1 MANQPAVYYTPAEL
15 ADIARRYLPRRVT
28 SDFNGLRIQAGV
40 TVENPIYELR
50 QVHEPIAEIVTLAFE
65 GVRQMRKAGL
75 DPSVSAAACN
85 LIVDEAVEV
94 LHLWHGRIQEL
105 GNQAF
110 AKLQEE
116 RTAANPQDE
125 SVFQAYALR
134 RWPQFETLLNAGRS
148 LPEILLTVTDR
159 KDCRVLR
166 EGYPA
171 WYQAKHGLTGFD
183 AAVADMHKAID
194 QAEERFMSDREK
206 KIAAKWQEVE
216 VGLQRMQ
223 TAFSQ
228 ALTAITRCRDHEPSR
243 TPIPL
248 WMPSPEGENVVW
260 VE

>member
-1 MANQPAVYYTPAEL
+1 MAIQQPVYFTPAEL
-15 ADIARRYLPRRVT
+15 ADIARRYLPRRVMN
-28 SDFNGLRIQAGV
+28 DFNGLRIQAGGS
-40 TVENPIYELR
+40 TEDAIYELR
-50 QVHEPIAEIVTLAFE
+50 QVHEPIVEIVTLTFE

-75 DPSVSAAACN
+75 DPSVSAAAVN

-105 GNQAF
+105 GKQAF

-125 SVFQAYALR
+125 AVFQAYALR

-148 LPEILLTVTDR
+148 LSEILLAVTDR

-171 WYQAKHGLTGFD
+171 WYQAKYGLNGFD
-183 AAVADMHKAID
+183 AAVGDMHKQID
-194 QAEERFMSDREK
+194 RAEERFMSDREK
-206 KIAAKWQEVE
+206 KIAATWQEVE
-216 VGLQRMQ
+216 IGLQRMQ
-223 TAFSQ
+223 AAFSQ
-228 ALTAITRCRDHEPSR
+228 ALTAITRCRDHEPTR
-243 TPIPL
+243 TAIPL
-248 WMPSPEGENVVW
+248 WMPSPEGDNVVW